1 MNHSAKFRVIYL
13 RLLHSDEFDIIADKE
28 SQKIL
33 IGKCE
38 GNKSPGNLDIDD
50 MLICMIIL

>member
-1 MNHSAKFRVIYL
+1 MKNSAKFRVIYL
-13 RLLHSDEFDIIADKE
+13 RLLHSNDIIADKG

-38 GNKSPGNLDIDD
+38 GNETPGDLDID
-50 MLICMIIL
+50 CEIIL